1 MPFRYPIGP
10 RAKLLLIAGPCVIE
24 SEEHAFNCALTLKKR
39 LAPYPVSF
47 VFKASYDKANRT
59 HLRSYRG
66 PGLERGLA
74 ILQRIQ
80 KELDLPVI
88 TDVHSPSEAT
98 LVGSTLEAIQIPAF
112 LSRQTDLLIAA
123 AKTPALVSVKKGQ
136 FLSPWDM
143 SHVVDKLRAFKE
155 QDILLTDRGTTF
167 GYNQLITDIRAIPI
181 MQSFKVP
188 VCFDASHSIQKPG
201 GLGSKSG
208 GDSEFIPI
216 LSRAAIAAGADALY
230 IECHP
235 KPQEA
240 MSDGAS

>member
-1 MPFRYPIGP
+1 
-10 RAKLLLIAGPCVIE
+10 
-24 SEEHAFNCALTLKKR
+24 
-39 LAPYPVSF
+39 
-47 VFKASYDKANRT
+47 
-59 HLRSYRG
+59 
-66 PGLERGLA
+66 
-74 ILQRIQ
+74 LQRIQ